1 MTMRRLVVPGCGPGM
16 NREGKGACEAVSPAP
31 LFFCPFAL
39 WREFPQVR
47 LPADQV
53 SGQGQQ
59 KKNVPAPAF
68 PLRESGARLF
78 PAYFVGLVAFSR
90 RMQC

>member
-1 MTMRRLVVPGCGPGM
+1 MTTRRLVVPGCGLGM

-31 LFFCPFAL
+31 LFFCFSASQRGTGGRRTPVSAS
-39 WREFPQVR
+39 
-47 LPADQV
+47 LP
-53 SGQGQQ
+53 
-59 KKNVPAPAF
+59 
-68 PLRESGARLF
+68 RESGARLF